1 MTRVNGAKQAILD
14 RLAQESPLAIHELAM
29 PGLSENNA
37 ATRMSEL
44 HADGMVV
51 GRRRKDKAFKEWRRA
66 TPEEIAIFIQQT
78 KLRGESLLRKCP
90 HCYGTG
96 RVAA

>member
-66 TPEEIAIFIQQT
+66 TPEEISVFLRNQT
-78 KLRGESLLRKCP
+78 HSERAPTKKCP
-90 HCYGTG
+90 ACYGTG